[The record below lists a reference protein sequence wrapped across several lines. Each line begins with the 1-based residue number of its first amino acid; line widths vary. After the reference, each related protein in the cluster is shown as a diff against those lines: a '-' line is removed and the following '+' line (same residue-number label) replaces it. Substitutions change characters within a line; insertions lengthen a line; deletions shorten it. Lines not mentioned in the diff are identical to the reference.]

1 MRNTAQKQVAK
12 MKWASRAAAL
22 AVLTLSGLCRAGPLE
37 DMLAI
42 DWKGY
47 FPNTF
52 TTKRLVPRLGGTAIQ
67 LAVASQVPKVVKKA
81 LNTEE
86 GKRLGDV
93 TNRLVSSVGDKLN
106 AVNPLKP
113 NFEPVDIQCNLE
125 FVDMATRKVRKV
137 GPIALT
143 KVNTVHDAEAAVAKA
158 CAAEDIVF
166 KPGHSK
172 VFIVRGKDL
181 DGRRA
186 LRPVNDYLMSPDYTP
201 RRSMVQL
208 RKRGFKNGSSMLL
221 RAAQPIA
228 LGGMTNSKAWFDQ
241 KEAERMSLT
250 KREREELNERYR
262 AQNKQRMQDISK
274 QADMEEMMA
283 D

>member
-1 MRNTAQKQVAK
+1 

-93 TNRLVSSVGDKLN
+93 TNRRFNRHRDDVPRHDIPGMLSVD
-106 AVNPLKP
+106 
-113 NFEPVDIQCNLE
+113 F
-125 FVDMATRKVRKV
+125 
-137 GPIALT
+137 
-143 KVNTVHDAEAAVAKA
+143 
-158 CAAEDIVF
+158 DIV
-166 KPGHSK
+166 H
-172 VFIVRGKDL
+172 
-181 DGRRA
+181 RRA
-186 LRPVNDYLMSPDYTP
+186 A
-201 RRSMVQL
+201 RR
-208 RKRGFKNGSSMLL
+208 
-221 RAAQPIA
+221 
-228 LGGMTNSKAWFDQ
+228 
-241 KEAERMSLT
+241 
-250 KREREELNERYR
+250 
-262 AQNKQRMQDISK
+262 
-274 QADMEEMMA
+274 
-283 D
+283 

>member
-1 MRNTAQKQVAK
+1 
-12 MKWASRAAAL
+12 MKSRSRAAAL
-22 AVLTLSGLCRAGPLE
+22 AILALTGVCRAGPLE
-37 DMLAI
+37 DILAI

-52 TTKRLVPRLGGTAIQ
+52 TTKRLVPRLGGTAVQ
-67 LAVASQVPKVVKKA
+67 LAVASQVPKLVKKA
-81 LNTEE
+81 LQTETA
-86 GKRLGDV
+86 KRQIEIGQ
-93 TNRLVSSVGDKLN
+93 RLASSVGDKLN
-106 AVNPLKP
+106 AVYPLKP
-113 NFEPVDIQCNLE
+113 NYEPVDIECNLE
-125 FVDMATRKVRKV
+125 YVDMATRKVRKV

-143 KVNTVHDAEAAVAKA
+143 KVNTVHDAEVAVAKA
-158 CAAEDIVF
+158 CAAEDILY

-172 VFIVRGKDL
+172 VFIIRGKDL

-201 RRSMVQL
+201 RRSNVQL

-221 RAAQPIA
+221 RVAQPIA
-228 LGGMTNSKAWFDQ
+228 LGGMTQSKAWFDQ

-250 KREREELNERYR
+250 RREREELRDR
-262 AQNKQRMQDISK
+262 VAAQSKQRMADLSK
-274 QADMEEMMA
+274 QADLEEMMA

>member
-1 MRNTAQKQVAK
+1 

-158 CAAEDIVF
+158 CAAEDIEY

-186 LRPVNDYLMSPDYTP
+186 LRPVNYYLMSPDYTP